1 MFVGNTIFQHI
12 PDEDFGKTSVEKSH
26 LLSGIAQISYLRQRG
41 EKPWL
46 TPCQDSLV
54 KKTWMT
60 PGQDSVVKNRD
71 WRGALNELLDV

>member
-46 TPCQDSLV
+46 TPCQE
-54 KKTWMT
+54 
-60 PGQDSVVKNRD
+60 SVVKNRD